1 MNNINDYKSDL
12 LAFFLSMI
20 LSLLFGLIIIPLLRR
35 LKAGQNVLG
44 YVEKHAG
51 KAGTTTMGGFIFALP
66 ILVLLPIFSK
76 GSNTLAWASVIVG
89 FAFLIVG
96 FLDDYIKI
104 RSGDNQGLTA
114 KQKII
119 FQAVISLI
127 TGIFA
132 YYRGYT
138 HFFIPFF
145 NIYLDFGIFGSALIF
160 FVFLATTNCVN
171 LTDGLDGLAGGVSYL
186 YFLLLYAILHLQ
198 SYLFSNNFVSVAE
211 ASNLALLSLIQ
222 GGALIGFLVYNSYS
236 AKVFMG
242 DTGSLYLGGIIAVIS
257 IFSSNAL
264 LIPIL
269 GIMFV
274 LSGISVIVQVLVF
287 KKTGKRVFLMAP
299 LHHHFEY
306 KGHSES
312 KIVFV
317 YKFVTLLVGIICI
330 LSIMRG

>member
-1 MNNINDYKSDL
+1 MSDLIEYKNDL
-12 LAFFLSMI
+12 LAFFLSLV
-20 LSLLFGLIIIPLLRR
+20 LSVVLGFIIIPLLRR

-66 ILVLLPIFSK
+66 VLLLLPIFSK
-76 GSNTLAWASVIVG
+76 GSNSLSWISLLVA

-96 FLDDYIKI
+96 FLDDFIKI
-104 RSGDNQGLTA
+104 KSGNNQGLTA

-119 FQAVISLI
+119 FQAIISLI

-132 YYRGYT
+132 YFRGYT
-138 HFFIPFF
+138 NFFIPFF
-145 NIYLDFGIFGSALIF
+145 NLYLDFGFLGCVLIF

-186 YFLLLYAILHLQ
+186 YFMLIYIILHLQ
-198 SYLFSNNFVSVAE
+198 IKLFSNNFVSVDE
-211 ASNLALLSLIQ
+211 AKNLALLAFIQ
-222 GGALIGFLVYNSYS
+222 SGALIGFLFYNSYS

-242 DTGSLYLGGIIAVIS
+242 DTGSLYIGGLIAVLS
-257 IFSSNAL
+257 IFSSNTL
-264 LIPIL
+264 FIPIL

-274 LSGISVIVQVLVF
+274 MSGISVIVQVIVF
-287 KKTGKRVFLMAP
+287 KKSGKRVFLMAP

-317 YKFVTLLVGIICI
+317 YKFITLLFGIICI
-330 LSIMRG
+330 LSIIRG

>member
-1 MNNINDYKSDL
+1 MSDLIEYKNDL
-12 LAFFLSMI
+12 LAFFLSLV
-20 LSLLFGLIIIPLLRR
+20 LSVVLGFIIIPLLRR

-66 ILVLLPIFSK
+66 VLLLLPIFSK
-76 GSNTLAWASVIVG
+76 GSNSLSWISLLVA

-96 FLDDYIKI
+96 FLDDFIKI
-104 RSGDNQGLTA
+104 KSGNNQGLTA

-119 FQAVISLI
+119 FQAIISLI

-132 YYRGYT
+132 YFRGYT

-145 NIYLDFGIFGSALIF
+145 NLYLDFGFLGCVLIF

-186 YFLLLYAILHLQ
+186 YFMLVYIILHLQ
-198 SYLFSNNFVSVAE
+198 IKLFSNNFVSVDE
-211 ASNLALLSLIQ
+211 AKNLALLAFIQ
-222 GGALIGFLVYNSYS
+222 SGALIGFLFYNSYS

-242 DTGSLYLGGIIAVIS
+242 DTGSLYIGGLIAVLS
-257 IFSSNAL
+257 IFSSNTL
-264 LIPIL
+264 FIPIL

-274 LSGISVIVQVLVF
+274 TSGISVIVQVIVF
-287 KKTGKRVFLMAP
+287 KKSGKRVFLMAP

-317 YKFVTLLVGIICI
+317 YKFITLLFGIICI
-330 LSIMRG
+330 LSIIRG